1 MTRVPLFPLLLG
13 SAGLIPPVLLAVVA
27 WFDLGAFGPVAA
39 GFLFTYAALI
49 FAFLGGAWW
58 AFACREDRPRLLFL
72 VLAVAPPLLAWGLL
86 PARPQTLV
94 GYGLATLILLSPGV
108 DALLRAR
115 RLTPNWWLRLRVPLS
130 LVLAL
135 CVAAATYAS
144 TR

>member
-1 MTRVPLFPLLLG
+1 MGRVPLAPMLLG
-13 SAGLIPPVLLAVVA
+13 VAGLIPPVLLAIIA

-49 FAFLGGAWW
+49 FAFLGGTWW
-58 AFACREDRPRLLFL
+58 AFACREDRPRLVLL

-94 GYGLATLILLSPGV
+94 GYGLAALILLSPGV

-115 RLTPNWWLRLRVPLS
+115 GLTPRWWLRLRVPLS
-130 LVLAL
+130 VVLAL

>member
-1 MTRVPLFPLLLG
+1 MLG
-13 SAGLIPPVLLAVVA
+13 MSGLIPPVLLAIVA
-27 WFDLGAFGPVAA
+27 WFDLRAFGPVAA

-49 FAFLGGAWW
+49 FAFLGGTWW
-58 AFACREDRPRLLFL
+58 AFACREESPRLVLL

-94 GYGLATLILLSPGV
+94 GYGLAALILLSPGV
-108 DALLRAR
+108 DALLHAR
-115 RLTPNWWLRLRVPLS
+115 GLTPRWWLRLRVPLS
-130 LVLAL
+130 FVLAV

>member
-1 MTRVPLFPLLLG
+1 MTRIPLAPLLLG
-13 SAGLIPPVLLAVVA
+13 LAGLLPPLLLAVVA

-49 FAFLGGAWW
+49 FAFLGGTWW
-58 AFACREDRPRLLFL
+58 AFACREDRPKALLL
-72 VLAVAPPLLAWGLL
+72 ALAVAPPLLAWGLL

-94 GYGLATLILLSPGV
+94 GYGLAVLILLSPLV
-108 DALLRAR
+108 DILLLRR
-115 RLTPNWWLRLRVPLS
+115 NLTPRWWMRLRVPLS
-130 LVLAL
+130 VVLAL